1 MNSGDFLQ
9 ELEAKMLLATQQ
21 ALRLF
26 DEPTTEMNEIEFRH
40 VLTGVQKRFGPPLY
54 VTRRWLKNTR

>member
-1 MNSGDFLQ
+1 
-9 ELEAKMLLATQQ
+9 MLLATQQ

-40 VLTGVQKRFGPPLY
+40 VLTGVQKRFGPPRY